1 MNDQQPNLLAGLTR
15 RDLLKLTLGAGA
27 LGLAAPLL
35 PGCGPAPN
43 APTRPVKLSHLSDL
57 EYAVFLKAAPVV
69 LPPAGDGLPDYLQV
83 PVFDNLDRFFAAFP
97 EPVRKQVADGLK
109 LFEYGAIV
117 IGWNFSSF
125 TRLSDEAA
133 RDYIIRWRTGNAIQK
148 AVYQLLTRALISC
161 YWQAPVTWK
170 SVGYAGPLYLRETIP
185 SLGNAP
191 LPTEEGQSPFSGAP
205 SVKSTP
211 Q

>member
-1 MNDQQPNLLAGLTR
+1 MDNQGPNPLSGVTR

-35 PGCGPAPN
+35 PGCGPAPD
-43 APTRPVKLSHLSDL
+43 APARPANFSHLSDL
-57 EYAVFLKAAPVV
+57 EYAVFHKAAPVV
-69 LPPAGDGLPDYLQV
+69 LPPPGDGLPDYRQV
-83 PVFDNLDRFFAAFP
+83 PVFDNLDRFFGSFP
-97 EPVRKQVADGLK
+97 DPVRKQVADGLR

-117 IGWNFSSF
+117 IGWHFRSF
-125 TRLSDEAA
+125 TRLSDDDA
-133 RDYIIRWRTGNAIQK
+133 RGYILRWRTGNAVQK
-148 AVYQLLTRALISC
+148 AVYQVLTRALISC

-191 LPTEEGQSPFSGAP
+191 LPTE
-205 SVKSTP
+205 
-211 Q
+211 